1 MREVATP
8 VVTNRP
14 PGPSE
19 PAFSPASRNET
30 DAPPPLA
37 RDVARFGSH
46 PQPPAPPRP
55 RRRSSRLGR
64 AVRTLFLIAIVMVV
78 TAGYFNQPLVD
89 SLTRHLPLDNVR
101 DTAQRWTYDAVSLAS
116 EKPAFSAASALP
128 IADYPV
134 CDGVRSDDAKR
145 LDAGMDLMRGTDEGE
160 RLFDQLGQVGVC
172 VRAEQL
178 NYNTGYAYATQSPDD
193 GSWAGSYIAID
204 QDVLRSGETDVLA
217 ALLVHESTHIDRYV
231 HHQACNYT
239 DSCTVLPNGVDV
251 EEEIAAHGAE
261 AQWWIDAYGSN
272 GKRFATGYDYGEN
285 RLVAAYIEGPE
296 VFRAYVIR
304 IRSDHREGSFS

>member
-1 MREVATP
+1 M
-8 VVTNRP
+8 
-14 PGPSE
+14 
-19 PAFSPASRNET
+19 
-30 DAPPPLA
+30 
-37 RDVARFGSH
+37 
-46 PQPPAPPRP
+46 
-55 RRRSSRLGR
+55 
-64 AVRTLFLIAIVMVV
+64 RTLFLIAIV
-78 TAGYFNQPLVD
+78 TAIIAGYFNQPLVN
-89 SLTRHLPLDNVR
+89 SLAGNLPLGTLR
-101 DTAQRWTYDAVSLAS
+101 DTAQRLTYDTASLVA
-116 EKPAFSAASALP
+116 ERPRFSAASALP

-134 CDGVRSDDAKR
+134 CDGVSSDDAKR
-145 LDAGMDLMRGTDEGE
+145 LDSGMDLMRGTDEGE
-160 RLFDQLGQVGVC
+160 RLFDQLSQVGVC
-172 VRAEQL
+172 VRVEQL

-204 QDVLRSGETDVLA
+204 QDVLRSGENDVLA

-251 EEEIAAHGAE
+251 EEEVAAHGAE

-296 VFRAYVIR
+296 VFRAYVIQV
-304 IRSDHREGSFS
+304 RSDHREGSFT